1 MESREHEDDGAPVHR
16 HDHGDEHDHG
26 YAHDHGNEH
35 DDQEQRHG
43 HDEDV
48 PDVSGWLASAQK
60 LNCPSCGAT
69 GALPLGG
76 GIFCPACGEV
86 TTNPGY
92 QAPAAGTDPGQD

>member
-1 MESREHEDDGAPVHR
+1 MESREHGVDGAPAHR
-16 HDHGDEHDHG
+16 HDHGDDHEHEHDHS
-26 YAHDHGNEH
+26 HGHEAQDQRHEH
-35 DDQEQRHG
+35 DE
-43 HDEDV
+43 EV

-76 GIFCPACGEV
+76 GIFCPTCGEV

-92 QAPAAGTDPGQD
+92 QAPGPGADPGQA